1 MIPVDITCAQCGWRN
16 EATARMCGG
25 CGQPLRQPL
34 ESGATVAIPG
44 EWAADPQAGNTT
56 PADAPYGFAPTMA
69 APTPAAYTP
78 PGAANQAHAYEAA
91 PSIWPGAGSPGQQAG
106 ARPAT
111 NTKRNP
117 WRAPII
123 LLVVL
128 CVLLA
133 ATLGA
138 WALILRPAVHS
149 TVDTQLRSALDSAIE
164 QAAPSGV
171 PLPPNTPLTITI
183 PASALNANISSEL
196 GSVPVQNVQVHF
208 RGSGYVRAG
217 YTFLGRDGTITTQ
230 LVPLAD
236 GRVQAQ
242 NTSVTGLLKA
252 VESADEMSAAFNEAL
267 GRLPPQYHVT
277 QITTANDSV
286 FIHVTVTGP

>member
-1 MIPVDITCAQCGWRN
+1 MIPVDITCARCGWRN

-25 CGQPLRQPL
+25 CGQPLRQSL

-44 EWAADPQAGNTT
+44 EWAAGPQAGNTT
-56 PADAPYGFAPTMA
+56 PADAPYGFTPTGA
-69 APTPAAYTP
+69 APAPAAYTP
-78 PGAANQAHAYEAA
+78 SGAATPAPAYNAA

-106 ARPAT
+106 ARAAS
-111 NTKRNP
+111 NAKRNP
-117 WRAPII
+117 WRVPII

-128 CVLLA
+128 CVLI
-133 ATLGA
+133 ATALGA

-149 TVDTQLRSALDSAIE
+149 TVDTQLRAALDSAIE

-171 PLPPNTPLTITI
+171 PLPAGTPLTIKI
-183 PASALNANISSEL
+183 PASALNANIASEL

-208 RGSGYVRAG
+208 RGNGYVRAS

-242 NTSVTGLLKA
+242 NTSVTGLLKT
-252 VESADEMSAAFNEAL
+252 VESDGEMSAAFNEAL
-267 GRLPPQYHVT
+267 GRLPPQYRVS
-277 QITTANDSV
+277 QITTASDTI
-286 FIHVTVTGP
+286 FIHVIVAGP